1 MDVFDSA
8 ELGEIRRELYVDAVP
23 GIVFDVISS
32 PEHVAEWWPDEA
44 DYEARPGST
53 GSITFGDRGNGVK
66 VEGFTVLDV
75 DPPRSFS
82 FRWTQPVGERAEPG
96 NSMLV
101 TFELIPTGAGTTVRF
116 VETGFRELG
125 WDAATTEALFD
136 DHIRGWNLFL
146 PKLAPYTASLGV
158 AS

>member
-1 MDVFDSA
+1 MDTFDNA
-8 ELGEIRRELYVDAVP
+8 ELGEIRRELYIDASP
-23 GIVFDVISS
+23 DIVFDVISK

-44 DYEARPGST
+44 DYAAEPGST

-66 VEGFTVLDV
+66 TVGFTVLDV

-82 FRWTQPVGERAEPG
+82 FRWTQPIDDQAEQG

-101 TFELIPTGAGTTVRF
+101 TFELIPTGEGTTVRF

-125 WDAATTEALFD
+125 WDAAAVESLYN
-136 DHIRGWNLFL
+136 DHVFGWNLFL
-146 PKLAPYTASLGV
+146 PKIAPYVASLRS